1 MAKKHGNIPTSRSKA
16 YEALRSHGLSKEM
29 AARIAWKG
37 VTFSGRSSMA
47 KKAAKTRAKGR

>member
-16 YEALRSHGLSKEM
+16 YEAMRASGMSKQM
-29 AARIAWKG
+29 AARIAWAG